1 MSNLPP
7 VLLGIQ
13 VLLYFYPHLNSR
25 HRPGRWAEEWRER
38 SRRLLDQ
45 LSAVP
50 QLEVFVAQASLDYV
64 VDFVKSASGS
74 ELAERFAANLN
85 TKRWNVLT
93 ERSHLVSPN
102 NIHVHELKLALE
114 HGLSVITH
122 ERSEYLIPTD
132 GSGVLGKRTVVQTV
146 DQFLAW
152 LERVEVE
159 VQPVEP
165 ATSKSGTGLS
175 NGDSQRDRA

>member
-13 VLLYFYPHLNSR
+13 VLLYFYPHLNSG

-64 VDFVKSASGS
+64 IDFVKSASGS
-74 ELAERFAANLN
+74 ELAERFAASLN
-85 TKRWNVLT
+85 MKRLNVLT
-93 ERSHLVSPN
+93 GRSPLISPN
-102 NIHVHELKLALE
+102 DIHIHELKLAIE

-122 ERSEYLIPTD
+122 ERSDYLIPTD
-132 GSGVLGKRTVVQTV
+132 RSGGLGKCTVVQTV

-152 LERVEVE
+152 LEGVEVA
-159 VQPVEP
+159 VQPAEP
-165 ATSKSGTGLS
+165 AISKLATGLF
-175 NGDSQRDRA
+175 NGDIQRDRA

>member
-1 MSNLPP
+1 VSNLPP

-13 VLLYFYPHLNSR
+13 VLLYFYPHLNLG
-25 HRPGRWAEEWRER
+25 HRPGRWAEEWREQ

-50 QLEVFVAQASLDYV
+50 QVEVFVAQASLDYV
-64 VDFVKSASGS
+64 IDFVKSTSGS
-74 ELAERFAANLN
+74 ELAERFTASLN
-85 TKRWNVLT
+85 TKRLNVLT
-93 ERSHLVSPN
+93 GRSHPVSPN

-132 GSGVLGKRTVVQTV
+132 GSEVLGKCTVVQTV

-152 LERVEVE
+152 LEWVEVE

-175 NGDSQRDRA
+175 NGDSQRDRT

>member
-64 VDFVKSASGS
+64 IDFVKSASGS
-74 ELAERFAANLN
+74 ELAERFAASLN

-102 NIHVHELKLALE
+102 NIHVHELKLAIE

-165 ATSKSGTGLS
+165 AIAKSGTGLS